1 MKNQS
6 VLRIR
11 FPYEDS
17 NKDVATR
24 VRKFEALFYNVF
36 HLLVRSPEVVSF
48 EIVVIRGVI
57 SFYIVMPKAL
67 NGPITSV
74 VFGEFPDA
82 EVNIFAKHENLDLIP
97 VGLAVGYEA
106 KLIGSAGYMLRTAQK
121 TNSDPLSPFFNFM
134 AEIPSTDALL
144 YQMIVD
150 PEDESSYES
159 GASGMYGFAKKE
171 DVSNVDLKFKTSM
184 RLIYFT
190 VDKNNF
196 KNASFQIEN
205 VFAPFSTERNY
216 IEVKHVASP
225 QKAVDDYFA
234 HNLIES
240 GIFTTDEL
248 ASLYHAPDP
257 LTKVRGVDWLY
268 SRKAESPM
276 NLPTEENTDPE
287 DMSVF
292 GVTDFRGRKFT
303 FGMKREDRRRHLYIA
318 GKSGSGKSKLL
329 EKLIADDIKA
339 HKGVCVIDPHGDLVQ
354 NLFYHVPKDRIE
366 DVVYFSPSD
375 MQFPIAFNP
384 LENVSREFKQ
394 QVTQGLIEI
403 FHKFF
408 GADWTPKIEHVFRF
422 TVLALLDFK
431 KATLMGMQKM
441 LTDRAYRQMVI
452 AEIQD
457 HVVKKFWANEFSSWS
472 EKFDNEAIV
481 PLINKLGQFLS
492 NEMVRNIVAQ
502 PKNKVNF
509 YDIMNKEKILLVELS
524 KGKLGEENSSLLG
537 SLLITKIEQEGMA
550 RAFIAQKDRKDFYL
564 YVDEF
569 QNFATKT
576 FDNIFSEARKY
587 RLDLTVSHQYLGQL
601 SDSAKQT
608 IFGNVGSMITFRMG
622 ADDAKY
628 LAQEFAPRFGA
639 NDIMNLG
646 VRELYVK
653 MSIDGATTPAFSA
666 RTVSVTDPDFNDDHV
681 RKIIDASRRKFATPV
696 GQVEKDIE
704 ELYENFAVQAKAA
717 VVKAGAAASSLAT
730 SGNSTAPPSAPAPAA
745 AQAAEEET
753 FEAPLV

>member
-1 MKNQS
+1 MKNQAL
-6 VLRIR
+6 LRIR

-17 NKDVATR
+17 VPSVVAR
-24 VRKFEALFYNVF
+24 VKKFETIFYSMF
-36 HLLVRSPEVVSF
+36 HLLVRRPEVASF
-48 EIVVIRGVI
+48 EMALINGAID
-57 SFYIVMPKAL
+57 FYIVVPKNL
-67 NGPITSV
+67 MSSITSLI
-74 VFGEFPDA
+74 FSDFPDA
-82 EVNIFAKHENLDLIP
+82 EVNDMPEYHGMSLIP
-97 VGLAVGYEA
+97 LELAAGFEG
-106 KLIGSAGYMLRTAQK
+106 KLIGSEAFILRTANKLQD
-121 TNSDPLSPFFNFM
+121 DPLNAFFNFISD
-134 AEIPSTDALL
+134 IPVGDALV
-144 YQMIVD
+144 YQVIID
-150 PEDESSYES
+150 PIDESFSEDQGS
-159 GASGMYGFAKKE
+159 SLYGGGTEKSE
-171 DVSNVDLKFKTSM
+171 VSEVKLKFRTSI
-184 RLIYFT
+184 RLVYFT
-190 VDKNNF
+190 ADAKNI
-196 KNASFQIEN
+196 KNASIYIEN
-205 VFAPFSTERNY
+205 AFAPFATERNY
-216 IEVKHVASP
+216 IKVNPVQDT
-225 QKAVDDYFA
+225 QKAVDDYFN
-234 HNLIES
+234 HVPVDS
-240 GIFTTDEL
+240 GVFTTEEL
-248 ASLYHAPDP
+248 ASLFHSPNPQA
-257 LTKVRGVDWLY
+257 KVRGVDWLF
-268 SRKAESPM
+268 SRKAEAPM
-276 NLPTEENTDPE
+276 NLPTAENTKPE
-287 DMSVF
+287 EISIF
-292 GVTDFRGRKFT
+292 GVTDFRGKQIT
-303 FGMKREDRRRHLYIA
+303 FGIRREDRRRHLYIA

-339 HKGVCVIDPHGDLVQ
+339 HKGVCVIDPHGDLIQ
-354 NLFYHVPKDRIE
+354 ALFYHVPASRIE

-375 MQFPIAFNP
+375 MNFPIAFNP

-502 PKNKVNF
+502 PKNKVDF
-509 YDIMNKEKILLVELS
+509 DAIMNKEKILFVELS

-537 SLLITKIEQEGMA
+537 SLLITKIEQQGMA
-550 RAFIAQKDRKDFYL
+550 RAFIAQQDRKDFYL

-622 ADDAKY
+622 ADDGKY
-628 LAQEFAPRFGA
+628 LSQEFAPRFSA

-646 VRELYVK
+646 VREMYVK
-653 MSIDGATTPAFSA
+653 ISIDGATTPAFSA
-666 RTVSVTDPDFNDDHV
+666 KTVRVDDPDYDQDLV
-681 RKIIDASRRKFATPV
+681 KKIIDASRRKFATPV
-696 GQVEKDIE
+696 EQVEKDIE
-704 ELYENFAVQAKAA
+704 ELYENFAKQAAAAQAKAGSDGKGGKSA
-717 VVKAGAAASSLAT
+717 SAA
-730 SGNSTAPPSAPAPAA
+730 APAA
-745 AQAAEEET
+745 ATPAEEET